1 MLSAARAAPGNERA
15 RATRATTLRRPAAR
29 GLRTFGVTGRY
40 LLLRSG
46 IRILLPLPVF
56 HRSVVSRFVYLQ
68 WDVYCTFVP
77 SLSDDEGLLC
87 APFRSQGNG
96 RAVTATGSISVA
108 PRRCLSSLSA

>member
-1 MLSAARAAPGNERA
+1 MLSAARAAPGNKRA

-46 IRILLPLPVF
+46 IRILLLLPVF

-68 WDVYCTFVP
+68 WDVYCTLYHHFSTTTAFCALRSALRPTIVP
-77 SLSDDEGLLC
+77 
-87 APFRSQGNG
+87 
-96 RAVTATGSISVA
+96 
-108 PRRCLSSLSA
+108 